1 MDMSQGVTPA
11 QGTDPNQPRIF
22 KAAVIGASG
31 YAGGELLDLIS
42 KHPSLDLHVATA
54 NTNVGAPIT
63 ELHPKLTQYSGQ
75 SFSATTADAVAG
87 ADVIFLALPHGE
99 SAAFVGSLGAMKMI
113 VDLGADFRLESESE
127 WQRYYPGEH
136 AGTWVYGLPEAPN
149 ARAAIAAATQV
160 ANPGCYATA
169 IALGSMPLV
178 TEGLVAA
185 IDVVGLSG
193 TSGAG
198 RTLRNDLLAS
208 EVMGS
213 LAPYKVGG
221 VHQHT
226 PEIAQTLGKVEQ
238 NITVSF
244 TPVLAPL
251 DRGILAVI
259 TATPLRATSAVEL
272 QTLFEDFY
280 TVEPFV
286 QVMPAGKQCVVKSV
300 VGTNNC
306 QISVAFDERANRIVV
321 TTVIDNLVKG
331 AAGQAIQN
339 FNLMAGLPE
348 TAGLK

>member
-1 MDMSQGVTPA
+1 MSETSGES
-11 QGTDPNQPRIF
+11 IF
-22 KAAVIGASG
+22 KASVVGASG
-31 YAGGELLDLIS
+31 YAGGELLELIAA
-42 KHPSLDLHVATA
+42 HPNLTLHCATA
-54 NTNVGAPIT
+54 NNNAGAFIT
-63 ELHPKLTQYSGQ
+63 DLHPKLIQYQGQ
-75 SFSATTADAVAG
+75 AFSETTPDAEVG

-99 SAAFVGSLGAMKMI
+99 SAAFVGSLGAAKFI
-113 VDLGADFRLESESE
+113 VDLGADFRLESQSE
-127 WQRYYPGEH
+127 WQRYYSGEH
-136 AGTWVYGLPEAPN
+136 GGTWVYGLPEAPN
-149 ARAAIAAATQV
+149 ARLDIAAATRV

-169 IALGSMPLV
+169 IALGAMPLV
-178 TEGLVAA
+178 SEGLVAA

-198 RTLRNDLLAS
+198 RTLRSDLLAS

-226 PEIAQTLGKVEQ
+226 PEIAQTLAKFGQE
-238 NITVSF
+238 IAVSF

-259 TATPLRATSAVEL
+259 TATPLRATSSAEL
-272 QTLFEDFY
+272 RALFETFY
-280 TVEPFV
+280 QGEPFI

-300 VGTNNC
+300 AGTNNC
-306 QISVAFDERANRIVV
+306 HISVAFDERANRIVV

-348 TAGLK
+348 TTGLK